1 MKTNKFLMT
10 IMLLSSPVLLMAQD
24 VMGTPWV
31 NDKILL
37 YSFYVIIAILL
48 LVLLIL
54 YKVMT
59 HMRNYLSGAFEKE
72 EELVEEK
79 VNRFRGIERFLQL
92 RPISSDKDTMLA
104 DHNYDGIQELD
115 NPPPP
120 WFMFL
125 FYGTIVFAIIYLAG
139 FTFTGKWPTQEEEYI
154 AKVEQLEA
162 AKAEALAAQEAGID
176 ENSVAATTEPADIAS
191 GQGIYVSKCQVCHLE
206 DGKGMTGPNLTDEY
220 WIHGGSDAEI
230 FKTIK
235 YGVVEKGM
243 IAWQDQLT
251 PKMMQDLVSY
261 IRSLKYIG
269 PDNGG
274 KEPQGEKYTA
284 AVPQEEAVESTDST
298 DSTEDAADGVT
309 PVTEIP
315 ESGE

>member
-1 MKTNKFLMT
+1 MT
-10 IMLLSSPVLLMAQD
+10 ILLFSSPLLGMSQD

-59 HMRNYLSGAFEKE
+59 HMRNFLAGEFEKE
-72 EELVEEK
+72 EEVIEEK
-79 VNRFRGIERFLQL
+79 TNRFYGIERFLQL
-92 RPISSDKDTMLA
+92 RPVTSDKDTMLA

-125 FYGTIVFAIIYLAG
+125 FYGTILFAVVYLIG
-139 FTFTGKWPTQEEEYI
+139 FTVTGAWPTQEEEYV
-154 AKVEQLEA
+154 AKVEQIEA
-162 AKAEALAAQEAGID
+162 AKAEALAAEEASID
-176 ENSVAATTEPADIAS
+176 ENNVAASLEPADIAS
-191 GQGIYVSKCQVCHLE
+191 GKAIFVSKCEVCHLE
-206 DGKGMTGPNLTDEY
+206 GGKGMTGPNLTDDY

-261 IRSLKYIG
+261 IQSLEYVG
-269 PDNGG
+269 VENGG
-274 KEPQGEKYTA
+274 KEPQGELYKPA
-284 AVPQEEAVESTDST
+284 APALEADAATDS
-298 DSTEDAADGVT
+298 SDAEVT
-309 PVTEIP
+309 PVTENP
-315 ESGE
+315 ESGQ